1 LFRHFRLSE
10 RFGLEFRAEGFNM
23 ANTPH
28 YANPAANV
36 SSLQLTPGGQVA
48 NLNGFGVVTTVNT
61 GGRDFDERYFRL
73 GMRLSF

>member
-1 LFRHFRLSE
+1 LSE

-28 YANPAANV
+28 WANPAANV
-36 SSLQLTPGGQVA
+36 SSLQLTSAGQVA